1 MMDKITIAAF
11 EKLQKREH
19 LLRVARERFA
29 LGRGSREEF
38 KERQAE
44 ILRQYALTET
54 EETAYNIYSQ
64 ITKQRRN

>member
-1 MMDKITIAAF
+1 MDKITMAAF

-29 LGRGSREEF
+29 LGRSSREEF

-44 ILRQYALTET
+44 ILRQYALTEA
-54 EETAYNIYSQ
+54 EETAYSIYSQ
-64 ITKQRRN
+64 ITKQRRS